1 MGCHLWG
8 HIESGTTKQ
17 LSQSAMFS
25 SFVLFVV
32 DSPDMLLLPAKSC
45 FSLSIDAEKKIQAE
59 FRGNRKMALIF
70 SQLRGEHSRLVSEEL
85 RPTPRGNESLYS
97 LGLVVLG

>member
-8 HIESGTTKQ
+8 HTESDTTKQ

-45 FSLSIDAEKKIQAE
+45 FSLPIDAEKKKYRQSFEGIE
-59 FRGNRKMALIF
+59 RWL
-70 SQLRGEHSRLVSEEL
+70 
-85 RPTPRGNESLYS
+85 
-97 LGLVVLG
+97 